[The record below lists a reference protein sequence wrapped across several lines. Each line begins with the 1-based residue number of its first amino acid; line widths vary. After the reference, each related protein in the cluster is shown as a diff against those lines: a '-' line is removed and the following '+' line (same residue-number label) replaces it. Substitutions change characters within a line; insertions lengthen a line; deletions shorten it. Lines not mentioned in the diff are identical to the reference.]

1 MGTENDILSS
11 FHIFIKILFLL
22 RPQVSKGKQV
32 LLKKKKKRVKLLNGE
47 LINCRVH
54 LAQNCNISILYQR
67 PLQDNSFHIF
77 YLKQVEF

>member
-32 LLKKKKKRVKLLNGE
+32 LLKKKKRE
-47 LINCRVH
+47 
-54 LAQNCNISILYQR
+54 S
-67 PLQDNSFHIF
+67 SFWMGN
-77 YLKQVEF
+77 L